1 MEKQYLNQ
9 LQTLFG
15 GMTFN
20 RQTFF
25 EQWGMKRGW
34 KKQSEVDL
42 TRVYESFIKSFQD
55 GELGP
60 ISLPILST

>member
-1 MEKQYLNQ
+1 
-9 LQTLFG
+9 
-15 GMTFN
+15 
-20 RQTFF
+20 
-25 EQWGMKRGW
+25 MKRGW